1 MEIKMMTYKNLPSKK
16 YKLSRGATA
25 ITFKT
30 TDGRVLKRYLDNEV
44 YKRLLE
50 FHNGDFLSFLIELDK
65 IDSDLFVDMDEVFI
79 GSKKRVGAMTYEYQ
93 AGTTIKDLYPKH
105 DLIRLREALIIADKN
120 LRELEDIKL
129 RDIHYN
135 NILYT
140 GDIKIIDTDF
150 CMLTDENVTSQNVA
164 HVNDAVIR
172 GLFDMDINTRLV
184 VDPRL
189 KGVYES
195 CMHGETGAYEFLDEY
210 MKLEKREKGRCHYY
224 KHLSKDYIGEKY
236 GIFGRR

>member
-25 ITFKT
+25 ITFRT

-44 YKRLLE
+44 YRRMIE

-65 IDSDLFVDMDEVFI
+65 LNCDLFVDIDEVFI
-79 GSKKRVGAMTYEYQ
+79 GSKKRVGAMSYEYQ

-105 DLIRLREALIIADKN
+105 DLIKLRNALLEADKN
-120 LRELEDIKL
+120 LRELEDLKL

-150 CMLTDENVTSQNVA
+150 CEFTSEDVKLQNVA
-164 HVNDAVIR
+164 HVNNGVIR
-172 GLFDMDINTRLV
+172 GLFDIDVDARIA

-189 KGVYES
+189 KGVFES
-195 CMHGETGAYEFLDEY
+195 TMNGETGAYEFLDEY
-210 MKLEKREKGRCHYY
+210 MALEKKEKGRCQYY
-224 KHLSKDYIGEKY
+224 KHLSKDFIGERH
-236 GIFGRR
+236 GMFGRR